1 MERIHNRRASKAWT
15 LICLIVFL
23 AYSLYLMLT
32 LYNVT
37 VVDYEVHARDAAASQ
52 WKLLDY
58 EAERGLI
65 YDANG
70 ITLASNTYN
79 YTVVC
84 TPREVISKELDRNT
98 LVQGIAQALDMKIED
113 VDAVIPSAV
122 LDEDGNE
129 VYDTSDSRY
138 AVAGLDLKRNI
149 SAEQKEQFEEFL
161 TKYSVSGISF
171 VAIPQRYYNY
181 GRFASQVIGYA
192 RNNGDGLNG
201 LYGLEAYYNSVLS
214 GTDGYRYSE
223 VDLSTGGALPY
234 SQPITTDVKNGCNLV
249 LNLDMNIQMIAEEE
263 CRAAYE
269 TYSPR
274 GGVTCIVMN
283 PNTGAIYAMVSLP
296 DYDLNDPYGVPYG
309 TNATLWHSYDEE
321 AQIDY
326 LMRNVWRNRCISDT
340 YEPGSTFKS
349 LTTAMAF
356 EENITNEDEVFSDA
370 PIHVSDVDTI
380 SCWMQKSY
388 GYNHGDETLTQGFEQ
403 SCNPIFVQLAYR
415 IGINKYYNYVHTL
428 GFYETTG
435 IDLPAE
441 GVGIFHTEPTKIDMA
456 CLSFGESATVT
467 PIQLINSYCA
477 LINGGSLMTPH
488 LVKYITDQDGN
499 IVDEIEP
506 EVIRTVFSDESCARV
521 RALMEKVVEEGT
533 GSAGKVLGYSVAGKT
548 STATIENGE
557 EAGMHV
563 LSFSCYAPSYA
574 PEIAVLV
581 VLNKPE
587 DKSVGSSAPASVASR
602 IVERTLTYMNVPRE
616 FTENDYEALVD
627 YRYVLNVIGYN
638 ASKASSDL
646 ASNGVTTIY
655 GSEDMTSDTV
665 VGFTYPTSNEYLYTS
680 GSAIVVLY
688 PEGTSTDDMLI
699 TSVPS
704 LTGKNAVECFNA
716 LSNCNL
722 NIRYEGDISGV
733 CIAQSY
739 NYLENIPAGS
749 IVVVTMGSPSE
760 ITPAPEVIGEE
771 GGEIDVDIENGEEVP
786 DITEET
792 EETDIEDT
800 PQ

>member
-1 MERIHNRRASKAWT
+1 MERIHNRKASVVCT
-15 LICLIVFL
+15 IICLIAFLSYSVFL
-23 AYSLYLMLT
+23 MVRLYK
-32 LYNVT
+32 VA
-37 VVDYEVHARDAAASQ
+37 VVDYVIHAKDAASSQ
-52 WKLLDY
+52 WKLMNY
-58 EAERGLI
+58 EADRGLI

-79 YTVVC
+79 YTIVC
-84 TPREVISKELDRNT
+84 TPREIHADKLNRDQIINNFAI
-98 LVQGIAQALDMKIED
+98 LLDMTVEDLDKIL
-113 VDAVIPSAV
+113 PPTV
-122 LDEDGNE
+122 LDEDGKE
-129 VYDTSDSRY
+129 VYDTTDPRY
-138 AVAGLDLKRNI
+138 AVDGMDLKRNI
-149 SAEQKEQFEEFL
+149 TSEQKDQFEKFVL
-161 TKYSVSGISF
+161 DNGISGVSY

-181 GRFASQVIGYA
+181 GRFASQIIGYA
-192 RNNGDGLNG
+192 RNTGDGLNG
-201 LYGLEAYYNSVLS
+201 LYGLEAYYNSLLS

-234 SQPITTDVKNGCNLV
+234 SQPVTTSVSNGYNLV
-249 LNLDMNIQMIAEEE
+249 LNVDMNIQMIAEEE

-283 PNTGAIYAMVSLP
+283 PNTGAVYAMVSLP

-309 TNATLWHSYDEE
+309 MNKTLWKTYDEDT
-321 AQIDY
+321 QVQY
-326 LMRNVWRNRCISDT
+326 LMSSVWRNRCISDT

-356 EENITNEDEVFSDA
+356 EENLSNENEEFSDA
-370 PIHVSDVDTI
+370 PIQVSELDTI

-388 GYNHGDETLTQGFEQ
+388 HYNHGIESLTNGFEQ

-415 IGINKYYNYVHTL
+415 IGISKYYQYVHAL

-441 GVGIFHTEPTKIDMA
+441 GVGIFHSNPSLIDMA

-488 LVKYITDQDGN
+488 IVKYITDQDGN
-499 IVDEIEP
+499 IIDEIEP
-506 EVIRTVFSDESCARV
+506 EVIRTVFSEETCSRV
-521 RALMEKVVEEGT
+521 RSLMEKVVEEGT
-533 GSAGKVLGYSVAGKT
+533 GSAGKVIGYSVAGKT

-563 LSFSCYAPSYA
+563 LSFSCYAPSYS

-581 VLNKPE
+581 VLNRPE
-587 DKSVGSSAPASVASR
+587 DRSVGSSAPASVAAR
-602 IVERTLTYMNVPRE
+602 IVERTLTYMNVPRV
-616 FTENDYEALVD
+616 FTEADYEKLVD
-627 YRYVLNVIGYN
+627 YRYVLNVIGFN
-638 ASKASSDL
+638 ASKASSNL
-646 ASNGVTTIY
+646 AANGVTTIY
-655 GSEDMTSDTV
+655 GAENMDSETI
-665 VGFTYPTSNEYLYTS
+665 VGFTYPTSTDYLYTS

-688 PEGTSTDDMLI
+688 PEGTTQDDMII

-704 LTGKNAVECFNA
+704 LTGKNAVECFNS

-739 NYLENIPAGS
+739 NYLETIPAGS
-749 IVVVTMGSPSE
+749 IVTVVMGDAKD
-760 ITPAPEVIGEE
+760 ITPVPEDISEE
-771 GGEIDVDIENGEEVP
+771 GGELNSEELTGEEL
-786 DITEET
+786 DIGETLSESELEE
-792 EETDIEDT
+792 
-800 PQ
+800 

>member
-1 MERIHNRRASKAWT
+1 MERIHNRKASKIWT
-15 LICLIVFL
+15 GICMFVFL
-23 AYSLYLMLT
+23 AYALYLMLT
-32 LYNVT
+32 LYKVT
-37 VVDYEVHARDAAASQ
+37 VIDYDVHARDAAASQ
-52 WKLLDY
+52 WKLMQY
-58 EAERGLI
+58 EAERGII

-70 ITLASNTYN
+70 IALASNTYS

-84 TPREVISKELDRNT
+84 TPREVKSAQLTRSELINK
-98 LVQGIAQALDMKIED
+98 LSLLLDLSVED
-113 VDAVIPSAV
+113 LDKVIPPTTIN
-122 LDEDGNE
+122 DDGKE
-129 VYDTSDSRY
+129 VYDSEDPRY
-138 AVAGLDLKRNI
+138 AVDGMDLKRNI
-149 SAEQKEQFEEFL
+149 SAEQKEEFEAFIDEYDI
-161 TKYSVSGISF
+161 TGISF
-171 VAIPQRYYNY
+171 SALPQRYYNY
-181 GRFASQVIGYA
+181 GRFASQIIGYA
-192 RNNGDGLNG
+192 KNSGDGLNG
-201 LYGLEAYYNSVLS
+201 IYGVEAYYNSILS

-234 SQPITTDVKNGCNLV
+234 SQPISTGVSDGCNLI
-249 LNLDMNIQMIAEEE
+249 LNIDMNIQMIAEEE

-269 TYSPR
+269 TYAPKE
-274 GGVTCIVMN
+274 GITCIVMN
-283 PNTGAIYAMVSLP
+283 PNTAAIYAMVSLP
-296 DYDLNDPYGVPYG
+296 DYDLNDPYGTPYG
-309 TNATLWHSYDEE
+309 MNNVLWKSFDNET
-321 AQIDY
+321 QVNY
-326 LMRNVWRNRCISDT
+326 LMQNVWRNRCISDT

-356 EENITNEDEVFSDA
+356 EENLSNENEEFSDA
-370 PIHVSDVDTI
+370 PIKMSEIDTI
-380 SCWMQKSY
+380 SCWQQKSY
-388 GYNHGDETLTQGFEQ
+388 GYNHGIETLTNGFEQ
-403 SCNPIFVQLAYR
+403 SCNPIFVQLANR
-415 IGINKYYNYVHTL
+415 IGISKYYQYVHTL

-441 GVGIFHTEPTKIDMA
+441 GIGIFHEEPTSIDMA

-488 LVKYITDQDGN
+488 IVKYITDQDGN

-506 EVIRTVFSDESCARV
+506 EVIRTVFSEETCARV

-548 STATIENGE
+548 STSTIENGE
-557 EAGMHV
+557 DAGKHV

-587 DKSVGSSAPASVASR
+587 DKLVGSSAPASVASR
-602 IVERTLTYMNVPRE
+602 IVERTLTYLNVPRV
-616 FTENDYEALVD
+616 FTEEEYDALVN
-627 YRYVLNVIGYN
+627 YRYVLNVIGL
-638 ASKASSDL
+638 KASDASSQL
-646 ASNGVTTIY
+646 AACGVTTIY
-655 GSEDMTSDTV
+655 GAEGMNSESM
-665 VGFTYPTSNEYLYTS
+665 VGFTYPSSNEYLYTS

-688 PEGTSTDDMLI
+688 PEGTNSDDMLV

-704 LTGKNAVECFNA
+704 LTGKNAVECFNS
-716 LSNCNL
+716 LSSCNL

-749 IVVVTMGSPSE
+749 IVTVTMGDASE
-760 ITPAPEVIGEE
+760 ITPVPEENSDE
-771 GGEIDVDIENGEEVP
+771 GAE
-786 DITEET
+786 ITEESVPDS
-792 EETDIEDT
+792 EETSETDSEAEI